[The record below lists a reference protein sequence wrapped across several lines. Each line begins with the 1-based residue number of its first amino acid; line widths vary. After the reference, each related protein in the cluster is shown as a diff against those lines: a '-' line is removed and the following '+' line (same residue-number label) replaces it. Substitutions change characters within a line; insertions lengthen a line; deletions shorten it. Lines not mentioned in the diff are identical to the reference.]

1 MGVPTG
7 GSTRVTETGQQP
19 GGHTGGTPGEPATGT
34 GPRGPSRGAAP
45 GGPAGR
51 ATVPA
56 ESAEAAPEGPGE
68 RAGPGAGSAS
78 AARAAAG
85 TPGGARRGAG
95 VATGGPAGVAAGGP
109 AGAGTPGGPGV
120 PASAARAGAGT
131 PGGSRQVPGADTATG
146 GPAAEG
152 LAGAATPEGTGPAAA
167 GTRPDGPVAGRSAG
181 GAAAAGSVPPDG
193 PHGAEPA
200 GPAAYSVPEAGEPD
214 APLAEEAY
222 AAARVRLLG
231 AEGGAARRAALARA
245 TDRWLAGLLHGATG
259 GGAPGANGPDS
270 AREREPGPSGG
281 VPGPLS
287 PDSDGAHH
295 GGGDVRGTRGTRGA
309 RDARRTLAPGD
320 VRGLRRTRGV
330 ALVAVG
336 GYGRGELSPR
346 SDLDLLLLHDGS
358 LKPAAL
364 AALADRLWYP
374 VWDMGLALDHSV
386 RTPAEA
392 LKTAGDDL
400 KVTLGL
406 LDARHVAGDAAL
418 TSALRTAVFADWR
431 NRAARRLPELRELGR
446 ERAERHGELQFLL
459 EPDLKEARGGL
470 RDATALRAVAA
481 SWLADAPREGL
492 DRARARLLDTRDVL
506 HLTTGRATDRL
517 ALQEQ
522 DQVAAALGLLDAD
535 TLLREV
541 YEAARTLAYA
551 TDVTWREVDRVLRA
565 RGGRRGAAR
574 LRSLIGSGQ
583 RGPAARTPLADGV
596 VEQDGEVVLA
606 RTARPA
612 RDPVLPLRAAAAA
625 AQAGLPLSLHAVR
638 LLAAQAPPLPV
649 PWPDEAREQLVTLL
663 GAGEATVPVWESL
676 EAEGFITR
684 LLPDWERVRC
694 RPQRN
699 AVHRWTVDRHLVES
713 AVRAAALTR
722 RVGRP
727 DLLLVAALL
736 HDIGKGWPDG
746 PGGHSATGETI
757 ARDMARRIGFP
768 PADADVLAALVRH
781 HLLLVETA
789 TRRDLDDPATVRLV
803 ADAVGD
809 RGTLEL
815 LHALTEADALATGPA
830 AWSAWRASLV
840 ADLARRVDA
849 ALAGGP
855 AGPAAG
861 ERPGRTPGAAE
872 ERLAVEAWRTR
883 APALTM
889 RARTEQPPPAA
900 GEPAAA
906 GAAAREASGAAGTEQ
921 GGTLPLGVEL
931 LVAVPDRP
939 DALAALAGVLALH
952 RLTVRTAELRPL
964 RLPPGVADESAVPA
978 TEAGAP
984 DTANTT
990 APAAPAPGSPAP
1002 DRSEPAADGPDG
1014 PDDAAVPHVLLLT
1027 WRVAAEFGSLP
1038 AADRLRADLVR
1049 VLDGTL
1055 DVPARLAERE
1065 KAYRPRRRAAP
1076 APPPRVAVA
1085 HGSSRFATVIE
1096 VRAQDAPGLLHRIGR
1111 ALEAPGVRV
1120 RGAYVST
1127 LGANAVDAFYV
1138 TDPAGR
1144 PLADRDAEELARRLQ
1159 SALV

>member
-1 MGVPTG
+1 MRQGP
-7 GSTRVTETGQQP
+7 
-19 GGHTGGTPGEPATGT
+19 
-34 GPRGPSRGAAP
+34 PRGPGGADAAGFVP
-45 GGPAGR
+45 AAGADGGRPAGD
-51 ATVPA
+51 AAHSVP
-56 ESAEAAPEGPGE
+56 
-68 RAGPGAGSAS
+68 
-78 AARAAAG
+78 
-85 TPGGARRGAG
+85 
-95 VATGGPAGVAAGGP
+95 
-109 AGAGTPGGPGV
+109 
-120 PASAARAGAGT
+120 
-131 PGGSRQVPGADTATG
+131 Q
-146 GPAAEG
+146 
-152 LAGAATPEGTGPAAA
+152 PAAA
-167 GTRPDGPVAGRSAG
+167 G
-181 GAAAAGSVPPDG
+181 AA
-193 PHGAEPA
+193 E
-200 GPAAYSVPEAGEPD
+200 
-214 APLAEEAY
+214 AEEAY

-231 AEGGAARRAALARA
+231 TETGAARRTALARA
-245 TDRWLAGLLHGATG
+245 TDRWLAGLLHGAT
-259 GGAPGANGPDS
+259 AVH
-270 AREREPGPSGG
+270 RSGG
-281 VPGPLS
+281 PGGS
-287 PDSDGAHH
+287 G
-295 GGGDVRGTRGTRGA
+295 
-309 RDARRTLAPGD
+309 DARGP
-320 VRGLRRTRGV
+320 RGPRGV

-358 LKPAAL
+358 LRPAAL

-386 RTPAEA
+386 RTHAEA
-392 LKTAGDDL
+392 LGTAADDL
-400 KVTLGL
+400 KVSLGL

-431 NRAARRLPELRELGR
+431 NRAVRRLPELRELGR

-492 DRARARLLDTRDVL
+492 DRARGRLLDTRDVL

-574 LRSLIGSGQ
+574 LRNLIGAGQRGAGQ
-583 RGPAARTPLADGV
+583 RGPAERTPLADGV

-699 AVHRWTVDRHLVES
+699 AVHRWTVDRHLVET

-746 PGGHSATGETI
+746 AGGHSVTGETI

-768 PADADVLAALVRH
+768 PADVDVIAALVRH

-803 ADAVGD
+803 ADAVGG

-830 AWSAWRASLV
+830 AWSTWRASLV
-840 ADLARRVDA
+840 ADLARRVA
-849 ALAGGP
+849 AAQSGE
-855 AGPAAG
+855 PAATAE
-861 ERPGRTPGAAE
+861 ERAGRAPGAAE
-872 ERLAVEAWRTR
+872 ERLAVEAWRTG

-889 RARTEQPPPAA
+889 RARSEEPHPAA
-900 GEPAAA
+900 
-906 GAAAREASGAAGTEQ
+906 EAEGAAGTDR
-921 GGTLPLGVEL
+921 GGALPLGVEL
-931 LVAVPDRP
+931 LVAVPERP
-939 DALAALAGVLALH
+939 DAMAALAGVLALH

-964 RLPPGVADESAVPA
+964 RLPAGVADEPGPPREKDPA
-978 TEAGAP
+978 RR
-984 DTANTT
+984 
-990 APAAPAPGSPAP
+990 PAAQDPA
-1002 DRSEPAADGPDG
+1002 D
-1014 PDDAAVPHVLLLT
+1014 PHVLLLT

-1038 AADRLRADLVR
+1038 AADRLRADLLR

-1065 KAYRPRRRAAP
+1065 KAYRPRRRGTP
-1076 APPPRVAVA
+1076 APPPRVTVA
-1085 HGSSRFATVIE
+1085 AGSSQVATVIE

-1111 ALEAPGVRV
+1111 ALEAAGVRV

-1138 TDPAGR
+1138 TDPAGH
-1144 PLADRDAEELARRLQ
+1144 PLADREAGELAARLQ